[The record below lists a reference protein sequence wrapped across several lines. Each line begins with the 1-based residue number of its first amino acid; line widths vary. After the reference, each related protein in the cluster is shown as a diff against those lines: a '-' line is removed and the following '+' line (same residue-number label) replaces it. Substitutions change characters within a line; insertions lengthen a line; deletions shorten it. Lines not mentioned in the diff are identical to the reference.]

1 MPNAKV
7 FATVARKQDKTSKQI
22 EEEELEA
29 ARQRLAAMAN
39 APLIAHKA
47 QLVQQRPEQ
56 VLARQQ
62 AIRDNLLKQRMVI
75 DPNLI
80 QMEGLE
86 PIDPNLIQMT
96 DDLYAEKLLGNA
108 GKGAVRGATK
118 STAGARKRN

>member
-80 QMEGLE
+80 QMEGLA
-86 PIDPNLIQMT
+86 PIDPALIEMT
-96 DDLYAEKLLGNA
+96 DDLYQKPV
-108 GKGAVRGATK
+108 KTTK
-118 STAGARKRN
+118 GARKRN